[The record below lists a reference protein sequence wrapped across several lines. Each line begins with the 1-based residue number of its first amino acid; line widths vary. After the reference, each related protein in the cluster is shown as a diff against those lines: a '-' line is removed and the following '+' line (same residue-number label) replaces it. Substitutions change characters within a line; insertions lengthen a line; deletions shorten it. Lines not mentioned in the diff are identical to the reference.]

1 MTRFSGLFLLAIIIL
16 SCSCSGTN
24 KLLKKSKNTRSDN
37 VVMTAESRD
46 LSAKPVKE
54 VEERLVRMGENDPD
68 LFSYYV
74 IIGSFRNPDNAR
86 KHQGQ
91 IRKDGF
97 SSEIVRNEAGL
108 YRVSVLSTENIAEA
122 RAEIRRIRAG
132 FPVYSDTWLL
142 IRKN

>member
-1 MTRFSGLFLLAIIIL
+1 MTRSSVLYLLAIIIL

-24 KLLKKSKNTRSDN
+24 KMLKKSRNPQSEN
-37 VVMTAESRD
+37 ASITAGSRD
-46 LSAKPVKE
+46 LPEKPVKE
-54 VEERLVRMGENDPD
+54 VEERLVRMGDNDTD

-86 KHQGQ
+86 KHQAQ
-91 IRKDGF
+91 IRKEGF

>member
-1 MTRFSGLFLLAIIIL
+1 
-16 SCSCSGTN
+16 
-24 KLLKKSKNTRSDN
+24 
-37 VVMTAESRD
+37 MTAESRD